1 MFALPMHIAHVP
13 SLSQVGRSHLQF
25 KQSEQYFKLSVLGV
39 ALNPYIPGKRK
50 NTTNT
55 SDFLTLCNIFMV
67 VYSLFAGRF
76 SGWTRERQA
85 ESNKYISVLLV
96 AYHMKIIKH

>member
-55 SDFLTLCNIFMV
+55 SDFLTLCNIWLFLWWFI
-67 VYSLFAGRF
+67 VYSLAASVDGLE
-76 SGWTRERQA
+76 RETGG
-85 ESNKYISVLLV
+85 V
-96 AYHMKIIKH
+96 